1 MPLNTLE
8 SIYNRYSCR
17 AFSNKMPQNEDL
29 QAIARAAVA
38 APSAMNR
45 QPWQVIVL
53 TNQELIGELEAEGMK
68 NLAALPDKSIYERIQ
83 SRGGKLY
90 YNAPSMMIITVKN
103 TDDHAELLDC
113 GIVTENIALSA
124 TSLGIDTLICGLAAF
139 SFSGENG
146 KLFKKRL
153 GFWEGYDLGIAVL
166 LGSAACP
173 GGTPHEPDET
183 KITWID

>member
-1 MPLNTLE
+1 MNTLE
-8 SIYNRYSCR
+8 SIHARHSCR
-17 AFSNKMPQNEDL
+17 AFTNQLPSNEDL
-29 QAIARAAVA
+29 QAIARAAIA

-83 SRGGKLY
+83 SRGGRLY
-90 YNAPSMMIITVKN
+90 YNAPCMMLIPVKSA
-103 TDDHAELLDC
+103 DDRSELLDC
-113 GIVTENIALSA
+113 GIITENIALSA

-139 SFSGENG
+139 SFSGEKG
-146 KLFKKRL
+146 VSFKKRL
-153 GFWEGYDLGIAVL
+153 CFQEGYDLGIAVL
-166 LGSAACP
+166 LGYAAQS
-173 GGTPHEPDET
+173 GGTPHEPDEN

>member
-1 MPLNTLE
+1 MPMNTLE
-8 SIYNRYSCR
+8 SIHARYSCR
-17 AFSNKMPQNEDL
+17 AFTNQLPSNEDL
-29 QAIARAAVA
+29 QAIACAAVA

-53 TNQELIGELEAEGMK
+53 TNQELIEELEAEGMK

-83 SRGGKLY
+83 FRGGKLY
-90 YNAPSMMIITVKN
+90 YNAPCMMIITVKS
-103 TDDHAELLDC
+103 TDDRAELMDC
-113 GIVTENIALSA
+113 GIITENIALSA

-139 SFSGENG
+139 SFSGEKG

-153 GFWEGYDLGIAVL
+153 GFGEGYDLGIAVL
-166 LGSAACP
+166 LGSAAHP
-173 GGTPHEPDET
+173 GGTPHEPDES